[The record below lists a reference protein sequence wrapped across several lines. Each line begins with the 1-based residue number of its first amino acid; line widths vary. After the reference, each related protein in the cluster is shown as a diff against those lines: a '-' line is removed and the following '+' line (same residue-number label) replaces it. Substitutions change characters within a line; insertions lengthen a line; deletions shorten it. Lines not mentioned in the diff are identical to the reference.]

1 MSANVHYE
9 VYEKKHQKAGWNLV
23 LACEDRQEALDVAKE
38 ARGSSSSCSVRV
50 SKESFDETNDIFHST
65 QIFSQGPEQHKRKM
79 PENNRMDPPCSS
91 PEDLYSLHSRRTL
104 GRALAP
110 WLKRNNISVIELLY
124 RPDMAENL
132 ETAGFDRQHAIQKV
146 AIAQAG
152 SQECSVQHVVRRLTE
167 LADKATLRLRK
178 IEKAKT
184 FPKIQKKGFASTYLQ
199 AQKHKD
205 PEFAVRYA
213 LADGLGKMK
222 RWEDKAMFLSSCV
235 SDILVEGQGCKNS
248 FKIVDEF
255 ISEIL
260 ALPHA
265 LDQIVG
271 GSTLGEKLDRITD
284 MLIGSDSTSGSDA
297 AKTLATAITS
307 KSLPNT
313 QSVLAARV
321 FRDLCG
327 PRRLFPDDFAKEVEL
342 NRWLAERLTAIDQAL
357 APVDRLAEAFTSR
370 SSRLLENESIQNL
383 LDSCKKNSAEE
394 IRQLLVFEE
403 SILGDQNKKKLA
415 SFLRATI
422 GSHKTRTWFAHG
434 AGKPLI
440 TIGKIAHSQRAVRN
454 SSFCETDQDELFVQ
468 LDLLCAD
475 VLGDTKILDKL
486 ELRDAPPIEVAK
498 SLMKL
503 VDGGIVTIGRV
514 SDDICRRS
522 LNIIRSGKVKSALQR
537 GDKTAIST
545 VREIS
550 TMIDRLKANQ
560 KQA

>member
-23 LACEDRQEALDVAKE
+23 LACESRKEALDLAKE
-38 ARGSSSSCSVRV
+38 ISGFSSSCSVRV
-50 SKESFDETNDIFHST
+50 CKESFDESKDVFHST

-91 PEDLYSLHSRRTL
+91 PEDLYTLHSRRTL

-167 LADKATLRLRK
+167 LADQATLRLRK
-178 IEKAKT
+178 IKKT
-184 FPKIQKKGFASTYLQ
+184 KSFPKIQNKGFASTYLQ
-199 AQKHKD
+199 AQEHSN

-213 LADGLGKMK
+213 LAEGLGKMK
-222 RWEDKAMFLSSCV
+222 RWEDKAIFLSSCV
-235 SDILVEGQGCKNS
+235 SDVLVEGQGCKKS
-248 FKIVDEF
+248 LKVIDEF

-271 GSTLGEKLDRITD
+271 GKTLGEKLDRITD
-284 MLIGSDSTSGSDA
+284 ILIGSDSISKTDA

-321 FRDLCG
+321 FKDLCG

-342 NRWLAERLTAIDQAL
+342 NRWLAERLRGIDQAL
-357 APVDRLAEAFTSR
+357 APVDRLLEAFTSR

-415 SFLRATI
+415 SFLRAAI
-422 GSHKTRTWFAHG
+422 GSHKTRTWFSHG
-434 AGKPLI
+434 PDKPL
-440 TIGKIAHSQRAVRN
+440 TAIGKIAHSQRAIRN
-454 SSFCETDQDELFVQ
+454 SSFCQSDQDELFAQ

-475 VLGDTKILDKL
+475 VLSDTKILDKL
-486 ELRDAPPIEVAK
+486 ELRDAPLVEIAN

-503 VDGGIVTIGRV
+503 VDGGIVTIGRA
-514 SDDICRRS
+514 SDDICRRT
-522 LNIIRSGKVKSALQR
+522 LKIIRSAKVKSTLQS
-537 GDKTAIST
+537 GDEVAIST
-545 VREIS
+545 VREIG
-550 TMIDRLKANQ
+550 TMMNRLKANQ
-560 KQA
+560 K

>member
-23 LACEDRQEALDVAKE
+23 LACEARQEALDVAKE
-38 ARGSSSSCSVRV
+38 ALGSSSSCSVRV
-50 SKESFDETNDIFHST
+50 AKESFDETNDIFHST

-91 PEDLYSLHSRRTL
+91 PEDLYTLHSRRTL

-178 IEKAKT
+178 IEKDKT
-184 FPKIQKKGFASTYLQ
+184 FPKIQKEGFASTYLQ
-199 AQKHKD
+199 AQKHKN

-213 LADGLGKMK
+213 LAEGLGKMK
-222 RWEDKAMFLSSCV
+222 HWEDKAIFLSSCV
-235 SDILVEGQGCKNS
+235 SDVLVEGKGCKKS
-248 FKIVDEF
+248 LKVIDEF
-255 ISEIL
+255 ISEIV

-265 LDQIVG
+265 LDKIVG
-271 GSTLGEKLDRITD
+271 GKTLGERLDRITD
-284 MLIGSDSTSGSDA
+284 VLIGSDSVAGGDA
-297 AKTLATAITS
+297 AKTLAKAITS

-313 QSVLAARV
+313 QSVLAARA

-327 PRRLFPDDFAKEVEL
+327 PRRLFPDDFAAEVEL
-342 NRWLAERLTAIDQAL
+342 NRWLAERLTTIDQAL
-357 APVDRLAEAFTSR
+357 APADMLAEAFTSR
-370 SSRLLENESIQNL
+370 SSRLLENESVQSL
-383 LDSCKKNSAEE
+383 LDSCKKSSAEE

-415 SFLRATI
+415 SFLRAVI
-422 GSHKTRTWFAHG
+422 GSHKTRTWFSHG
-434 AGKPLI
+434 PEKILTAI
-440 TIGKIAHSQRAVRN
+440 AKIAHSQRAVRN
-454 SSFCETDQDELFVQ
+454 STFCKTDQDELFAQ

-475 VLGDTKILDKL
+475 VLNDTKALDKL
-486 ELRDAPPIEVAK
+486 EQRNIQSLDVAD

-503 VDGGIVTIGRV
+503 IDGGIVTIGRV
-514 SDDICRRS
+514 SDDICRRV
-522 LNIIRSGKVKSALQR
+522 LNILRSTKVKSALR
-537 GDKTAIST
+537 NGDETTIST
-545 VREIS
+545 VRKIS
-550 TMIDRLKANQ
+550 SMMDRLKANQ
-560 KQA
+560 K